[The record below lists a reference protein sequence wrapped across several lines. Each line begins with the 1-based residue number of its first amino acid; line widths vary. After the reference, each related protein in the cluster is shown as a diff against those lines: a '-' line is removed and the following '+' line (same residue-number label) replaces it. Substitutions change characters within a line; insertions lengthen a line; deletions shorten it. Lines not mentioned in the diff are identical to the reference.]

1 MWYFSQLAELAKN
14 LVAKLLDV
22 LIASILYKFRKYSL
36 PLIEERPENKDLSQG
51 MFFPEGHAVSLF
63 IVWGAFFYH
72 WDVRT

>member
-36 PLIEERPENKDLSQG
+36 PLIEERPENKDLFFLRVTPFLSLLFGVLFSTIG
-51 MFFPEGHAVSLF
+51 M
-63 IVWGAFFYH
+63 
-72 WDVRT
+72 

>member
-1 MWYFSQLAELAKN
+1 MWYFSQLAGLAKN

-63 IVWGAFFYH
+63 IVCGVFFYH

>member
-1 MWYFSQLAELAKN
+1 MLYFSQLAELAKN

-51 MFFPEGHAVSLF
+51 MFFLRVTPFLSLLFAVLF
-63 IVWGAFFYH
+63 STIGM
-72 WDVRT
+72 

>member
-51 MFFPEGHAVSLF
+51 MFFLRVTPFLSLLFAVLF
-63 IVWGAFFYH
+63 STIGM
-72 WDVRT
+72 